1 MPPLPKAYDP
11 AAVESR
17 IYEDWRAAGLFHAEP
32 DDDGEP
38 YSIVIPPP
46 NVTGS
51 LHVGHALDN
60 TIQDVLIRRA
70 RMQGRNAVWIPG
82 TDHAGIATQNVVEKQ
97 LAEEGTDRHALGR
110 EAFLERVWAWREQ
123 SGGQILNQ
131 LEKLGASADWDREV
145 FTFDGPRSEA
155 VREVFV
161 SLYEQGLIYRGER
174 LINWCVRCHTALSDI
189 EVEHEDA
196 TGELARFV
204 YPLADPGAVPDE
216 LLASTEVADAGLV
229 RAPNGELGIEVAT
242 TRAETM
248 LGDTAI
254 AVHPDDARYQA
265 IVGMEVRHPFQ
276 DRTFAVVAD
285 DYVDPAFGSGAV
297 KITPAHDPNDL
308 AIAERHDLDIID
320 IMDDLGVLT
329 EVVGERFAGE
339 DRVAARASVKDALEE
354 AGLLVRVDAHEH
366 SVGHCSRCGT
376 VVEPRLSL
384 QWFVAMRALADKAAQ
399 AVRDGRTVFVP
410 ASRTKPFLDWLDDLH
425 DWCISRQI
433 WWGHRIPAWYG
444 PDGEVRVSR
453 EDLDEEGWV
462 QDEDVLDTWF
472 SSQLWPFSVFGWPED
487 TRELRTWFPTSVL
500 VTGYDIN
507 TFWVSRMLMISLW
520 FTDEVPFHVVHNHG
534 LVRDE
539 HGKKMSKSFGNVI
552 DPLDLVERYGADA
565 TRFALLR
572 SASPGADVPLA
583 EEWVEGTKRFA
594 NKLWNVASFVLAR
607 LEANPGQPGADL
619 EPLRPHEQLT
629 LEDRW
634 ILSRLHAAHTAA
646 EAAYEAYDWA
656 TVCRTLYHF
665 VWDELADWF
674 VEAVKLRLYGDD
686 AEAAAAARRVGRHVL
701 DHVLRLLHPVMPFL
715 TETLWRTLTGAAGGR
730 DSLMVAA
737 WPEADPAWHDGQAEA
752 AFAVL
757 QDLVTETNRFR
768 SQNSVAPSKRF
779 KLLIASDQRALLD
792 DQAALLSSLAGLSE
806 VETTHELGDRAGT
819 STIRFRSGQAQ
830 VDLAG
835 LIDVEA
841 ELARLDKELGKARG
855 DLARVEGKLANEGFV
870 ANAPAEVV
878 DKERAKREEAV
889 EAIAVLEERIAA
901 LSALGS

>member
-1 MPPLPKAYDP
+1 MPQLPKAYDP
-11 AAVESR
+11 AAVESAL
-17 IYEDWRAAGLFHAEP
+17 YEDWRAAGLFHAEP
-32 DDDGEP
+32 DDEGEP
-38 YSIVIPPP
+38 FSIVIPPP

-60 TIQDVLIRRA
+60 TIQDVIIRRA

-97 LAEEGTDRHALGR
+97 LAAEGTDRHQLGR
-110 EAFLERVWAWREQ
+110 EAFLERVWAWRET

-161 SLYEQGLIYRGER
+161 SLHEQGLIYRGER
-174 LINWCVRCHTALSDI
+174 LINWCIRCHTALSDI
-189 EVEHEDA
+189 EVEHEDE

-204 YPLADPGAVPDE
+204 YPLADETTVP
-216 LLASTEVADAGLV
+216 AEVLDALGGEDAGLV
-229 RAPNGELGIEVAT
+229 RAPNGQLGIEVAT

-254 AVHPDDARYQA
+254 AVHPDDERYA
-265 IVGMEVRHPFQ
+265 AVVGLEVRHPFQ
-276 DRTFAVVAD
+276 ERSFAVVAD
-285 DYVDPAFGSGAV
+285 DYVDPSFGSGAV
-297 KITPAHDPNDL
+297 KITPAHDPNDH
-308 AIAERHDLDIID
+308 AIAERHDLDVID
-320 IMDDLGVLT
+320 IMDDTGLLT
-329 EVVGERFAGE
+329 EVVGERFVGE
-339 DRVAARASVKDALEE
+339 DRLAARGSVKDALED
-354 AGLLVRVDAHEH
+354 AGLLVRVDEHEH

-376 VVEPRLSL
+376 VIEPRLSL
-384 QWFVAMRALADKAAQ
+384 QWFVAMRQLADKAAQ

-410 ASRTKPFLDWLDDLH
+410 ESRTKPFLEWLDDLH

-453 EDLDEEGWV
+453 TDIDEEGWV

-472 SSQLWPFSVFGWPED
+472 SSQLWPFSVFGWPER
-487 TRELRTWFPTSVL
+487 TRELATWFPTSVL

-552 DPLDLVERYGADA
+552 DPLDLVDTYGADA

-572 SASPGADVPLA
+572 SAAPGADVPLA

-594 NKLWNVASFVLAR
+594 NKLWNVGGFVLSR
-607 LEANPGQPGADL
+607 LEETAGLPGTGDDGLPPVEDL
-619 EPLRPHEQLT
+619 P

-634 ILSRLHAAHTAA
+634 VLSRLHAAHTATD
-646 EAAYEAYDWA
+646 AAYDAYDWA
-656 TVCRTLYHF
+656 TVCRTLFHF
-665 VWDELADWF
+665 MWDEVADWYI
-674 VEAVKLRLYGDD
+674 EAVKLRIYGDD
-686 AEAAAAARRVGRHVL
+686 PAAAATARRVGRFVL
-701 DHVLRLLHPVMPFL
+701 EHVLRLLHPVMPFV
-715 TETLWRTLTGAAGGR
+715 TETLWRELTGAAGGR

-737 WPEADPAWHDGQAEA
+737 WPATSDRWHDPDAEA
-752 AFAVL
+752 GFAVL
-757 QDLVTETNRFR
+757 QDLVTELNRFR
-768 SQNSVAPSKRF
+768 SQNGIAPSMRF
-779 KLLIASDQRALLD
+779 PVVVSSEEPALL
-792 DQAALLSSLAGLSE
+792 AAEGPLVASLAGLSE
-806 VETTHELGDRAGT
+806 LRVVEELADTPGST
-819 STIRFRSGQAQ
+819 TIRFGGGQAQ
-830 VDLAG
+830 VALAG

-841 ELARLDKELGKARG
+841 ELARLGRELAKARD
-855 DLARVEGKLANEGFV
+855 DLDRVEGKLANEGFTSR
-870 ANAPAEVV
+870 APAEVV
-878 DKERAKREEAV
+878 ARERDKRAGAAA
-889 EAIAVLEERIAA
+889 AIAGLEERI
-901 LSALGS
+901 SALTVLAG